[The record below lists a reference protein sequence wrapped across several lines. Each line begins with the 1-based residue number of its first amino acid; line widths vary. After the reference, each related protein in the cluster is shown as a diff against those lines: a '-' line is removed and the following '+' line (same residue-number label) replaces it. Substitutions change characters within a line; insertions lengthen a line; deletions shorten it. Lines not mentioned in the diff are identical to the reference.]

1 MDIEKEYKKYIIDSK
16 IKDLQGRINSIGTE
30 EDTGESIEF
39 LSSELKSLTIAR
51 DML

>member
-1 MDIEKEYKKYIIDSK
+1 MDIEKEYKKYLIDGK
-16 IKDLQGRINSIGTE
+16 IKDLNARINSIGTE

-39 LSSELKSLTIAR
+39 LNSELESWTIAR